1 MPAGIDTW
9 MKTAEAG
16 EVYTYYL
23 GFLAADKSSYSDTK
37 RLRMAAKATRLA
49 REGKV
54 FLLQRRLDKAKFEYL
69 AIKAK
74 QENKRRTWW
83 DREIEPV
90 GADKIMGKGK
100 TRCE

>member
-1 MPAGIDTW
+1 MSVGIDTW

-16 EVYTYYL
+16 EVYTYYV

-100 TRCE
+100 TRCK

>member
-1 MPAGIDTW
+1 MSVGIDTW
-9 MKTAEAG
+9 IKTAEAG

-23 GFLAADKSSYSDTK
+23 GFLAVDKSSYSDTK
-37 RLRMAAKATRLA
+37 RLRTAAKVTRLA

-83 DREIEPV
+83 DREVEPV

-100 TRCE
+100 TRCK

>member
-1 MPAGIDTW
+1 MSVGIDTW

-23 GFLAADKSSYSDTK
+23 GFLAVDKSSYSDTE

-54 FLLQRRLDKAKFEYL
+54 FLIQRRVGKAEFEYI
-69 AIKAK
+69 AVKARREDK
-74 QENKRRTWW
+74 SRTWW
-83 DREIEPV
+83 DRKFEPITE
-90 GADKIMGKGK
+90 DQIMGKGK

>member
-9 MKTAEAG
+9 MKTAKPG
-16 EVYTYYL
+16 DVYIYYF
-23 GFLAADKSSYSDTK
+23 GFLAVDKSRYSDTK
-37 RLRMAAKATRLA
+37 RLRTAAKATRLA

-74 QENKRRTWW
+74 QENKRRTW
-83 DREIEPV
+83 
-90 GADKIMGKGK
+90 
-100 TRCE
+100 